1 MDYLAV
7 RKALLAKPAKLNWP
21 IFLSGLCIT
30 ILLAFINIYK
40 TDFFRF
46 LDNKLYDTQ
55 LRSWGNQR
63 GGHATVNPVIVDID
77 EKSLAQFGQWPW
89 PRYRVG
95 LLLKKLHEMGVAS
108 VGLDMFF
115 PEVDRTSLAV
125 VQREVEREFAQKLDL
140 GRIPATLMD
149 NDAVLAD
156 VLSRGPHVLAYK
168 FIFEGNDRSSGSW
181 PHRPVNAAVISA
193 SASAGASRAAESLF
207 RAKGAVYSIEKL
219 ARAAPSSGFFNVT
232 PDIDGVLR
240 RAPLLVEYRNG
251 VYPSLALAT
260 VIQAKGTKQLFLKTA
275 HGKLESIVLDGTSI
289 PVDSQANLLIR
300 FNGRRGSFTTF
311 SARDVLLDR
320 VPPGVLKGKIVLL
333 GTSATALEDYRTTP
347 QVTVLPGMEVHA
359 TIVDNILKKEFL
371 ARPDWVVG
379 LELALLLLF
388 GIISA
393 FLMGWTRS
401 ILSLCLVVTCAVGLW
416 FASVWILRTQGIF
429 ISPLFP
435 MMALG
440 VNFSFLTFLKYRRE
454 SAELRSRNA
463 ELVAM
468 QNFTIQ
474 CLAAL
479 TETRDSE
486 TGGHI
491 IRSQHYVRILA
502 DHLAKLPKYSK
513 LLNEETIDLLYKSA
527 PLHDIGKVGVP
538 DRILLK
544 ADRLTAEE
552 FAEMKKHTI
561 YGREAICR
569 AERIYGR
576 HIDDSFLQF
585 GKEMAYS
592 HHEKWD
598 GTGYPEGL
606 AGESIPIFARIMAIA
621 DVYDALIR
629 KRCYKPS
636 FSHEEAVSI
645 VTRSRGTHFDPD
657 VVDAF
662 MGVQEE
668 FRKIAREYPDV

>member
-1 MDYLAV
+1 MDFLAV
-7 RKALLAKPAKLNWP
+7 RKALLAKPERLNGR

-30 ILLAFINIYK
+30 ALLVFLNIYK

-46 LDNKLYDTQ
+46 LDFKLYDTQ
-55 LRSWGNQR
+55 LRSLDVQR
-63 GGHATVNPVIVDID
+63 DDHAANGPVIVDID

-89 PRYRVG
+89 PRYRLG

-115 PEVDRTSLAV
+115 PEVDRTSLAI

-140 GRIPATLMD
+140 GRIPATLTD
-149 NDAVLAD
+149 NDAALAD
-156 VLSRGPHVLAYK
+156 VLSRGPYVLAYK
-168 FIFEGNDRSSGSW
+168 FIFAGNDRPSASW
-181 PHRPVNAAVISA
+181 PQRPVNAAVI
-193 SASAGASRAAESLF
+193 GASGGAASGAAESLF
-207 RAKGAVYSIEKL
+207 RAKGAVCSIDKL
-219 ARAAPSSGFFNVT
+219 ARAAPSAGFFNVT

-260 VIQAKGTKQLFLKTA
+260 VMQATGAKQLFLKTA
-275 HGKLESIVLDGTSI
+275 HGRLESIVLDGTGI
-289 PVDSQANLLIR
+289 PVDSQGNLLIR
-300 FNGRRGSFTTF
+300 FKGRRGSFPSF
-311 SARDVLLDR
+311 SARDILMDR

-359 TIVDNILKKEFL
+359 AIVDNILKKEFL
-371 ARPDWVVG
+371 SRPDWVVG
-379 LELALLLLF
+379 LELALLLIF

-401 ILSLCLVVTCAVGLW
+401 VLSLCLAVICAVGLW
-416 FASVWILRTQGIF
+416 FASGWILRTEGLF

-454 SAELRSRNA
+454 SAELRVRNG

-491 IRSQHYVRILA
+491 IRCQHYVRILA
-502 DHLAKLPKYSK
+502 NGLAKLPKYSK
-513 LLNEETIDLLYKSA
+513 LLNEETVDLLYKSA

-544 ADRLTAEE
+544 ADRLTDDE
-552 FAEMKKHTI
+552 FMEMKKHTI

-569 AERIYGR
+569 AERVYGR
-576 HIDDSFLQF
+576 NINGSFLQF

-598 GTGYPEGL
+598 GSGYPEGL
-606 AGESIPIFARIMAIA
+606 AGEKIPVFARIMAIA

-629 KRCYKPS
+629 KRRYKPS
-636 FSHEEAVSI
+636 FTHEEAVAMI
-645 VTRSRGTHFDPD
+645 ARSRGSHFDPD

-662 MGVQEE
+662 QGVKEE
-668 FRKIAREYPDV
+668 FRQIALEFPDV